1 MSSIY
6 LVISEKDNKLKS
18 ALSLILHNSFTVAAS
33 DIFVLSEILFPI
45 SLKEYSYTICPIS
58 TAYVMLCYVMLCYV
72 MLCYV
77 ICVTNIYNYQQN
89 KSFYM

>member
-1 MSSIY
+1 MSSIN

-58 TAYVMLCYVMLCYV
+58 TAYVMLCYV
-72 MLCYV
+72 